1 MDRKRIA
8 IALALMVA
16 ALFLTLQRAPAVEAR
31 EMLHSCPDPD
41 NLESGE
47 QIDDSDDDHD
57 EICGAHT
64 PTVTATSTSTA
75 TATSTSTSTSTPTTT
90 STPTAT
96 PTYTPAPASTATP
109 TYTPAPTATVTRT
122 PRPRPRPT
130 RTRTPA
136 PTYTRTPTSTATPT
150 YTPAPA
156 STATPTYTP
165 APASTATP
173 TYTPAPTITATP
185 TYTPAPTATR
195 TSTPVPTATRTA
207 RPTAAPTP
215 DMACIVKHF
224 ATPAQLCQ
232 AGEGLQYYFIGPDG
246 ATQAGPYL
254 SSVSDLAGRYPS
266 SAIESVKRRFREALD
281 RPEPAETP
289 LARVIELYSGV
300 NPMSG
305 KPVLIDYLRD
315 EEVVRVST
323 YYADTPVAA
332 NKPYIF
338 TLDRS
343 NQVEHRVW

>member
-41 NLESGE
+41 NQESGE

-75 TATSTSTSTSTPTTT
+75 TATSTSTATATSTATSTSTPTTT
-90 STPTAT
+90 STPTETA
-96 PTYTPAPASTATP
+96 TPAPASTATP

-122 PRPRPRPT
+122 PRPRP
-130 RTRTPA
+130 TRTPA
-136 PTYTRTPTSTATPT
+136 PASTATYTPAPNSTATPT

-156 STATPTYTP
+156 S
-165 APASTATP
+165 
-173 TYTPAPTITATP
+173 TATP

-215 DMACIVKHF
+215 DMTCIVKHF

-254 SSVSDLAGRYPS
+254 SSVSDLAGSYPS

-281 RPEPAETP
+281 RPAPAATP